1 MPYALTDVINE
12 LVKDGEKATE
22 LLDLP
27 EVGGAELVER
37 DRFVVLVL
45 VVEREW
51 RLAEMASRL
60 TLTARASEE
69 RPFCQLVLLFH
80 SALSTKIFVEPR
92 LLITPPRKIRSMTG
106 DLPSLFS

>member
-27 EVGGAELVER
+27 EVGGAELVKR
-37 DRFVVLVL
+37 DRLVVLVL
-45 VVEREW
+45 VVEGVEV
-51 RLAEMASRL
+51 AEMASRL
-60 TLTARASEE
+60 ALTARASEE

>member
-1 MPYALTDVINE
+1 MLTQDAVLLQALLADGVPHALADVINE

-45 VVEREW
+45 VVER
-51 RLAEMASRL
+51 
-60 TLTARASEE
+60 
-69 RPFCQLVLLFH
+69 
-80 SALSTKIFVEPR
+80 VEAG
-92 LLITPPRKIRSMTG
+92 G
-106 DLPSLFS
+106 DGI